1 MKFYITGFAI
11 AAALTGCN
19 ITNTGSEPHSG
30 ARSNAGIEGGKT
42 SSGPTEE
49 GLGRLSYPVDP
60 IGLCRETQISAQLE
74 PNA

>member
-19 ITNTGSEPHSG
+19 ITNTGSEPHPDVYSG
-30 ARSNAGIEGGKT
+30 FRIEGGKT
-42 SSGPTEE
+42 SSGFMDE
-49 GLGRLSYPVDP
+49 GLGRPSYPIDP
-60 IGLCRETQISAQLE
+60 IGLCRETQNSAQLE